1 MSIPVDS
8 LRKLPP
14 GAAYEK
20 KSGQAGLKLAYNNGN
35 IQASASCDSLQYLVY
50 TYEET
55 IDRLTKENAE
65 LREQIKPPEN
75 PLKWYLYGVLA
86 GVIITVSIILF
97 IKYRRKWRIA
107 QNIF

>member
-1 MSIPVDS
+1 MDS

-14 GAAYEK
+14 DAAYEK
-20 KSGQAGLKLAYNNGN
+20 KSGQANLKLSYNNGN

-55 IDRLTKENAE
+55 IDRLMKENAE
-65 LREQIKPPEN
+65 LQEQVKPPEFT
-75 PLKWYLYGVLA
+75 LKCYLTGVLT
-86 GVIITVSIILF
+86 GILTILIFQF
-97 IKYRRKWRIA
+97 IRKW